1 MAIFDL
7 HVHTVKGSSDSSLTT
22 EQLISEARRIGLDGV
37 CLSEHS
43 GGWDDHEFRRV
54 FEDSGLVVVRGLEVD
69 TEMGHVLA
77 YGMHQYVGGIH
88 RVRDLRHAADRLGAF
103 LVSAHPFRNLFN
115 NPPYNL
121 NLLFR
126 ERNGRPS
133 TPEQAALH
141 PLFEVVDDIEVGN
154 GANTERENAFTLEVA
169 QILGFEGTGG
179 SDAHSTHGLGKFA
192 TEFDGD
198 IRSESD
204 FVEALRTGAYRAVQG
219 LHVGEL
225 RAFGLNPVA

>member
-88 RVRDLRHAADRLGAF
+88 RVRDLRLAADRVGAF

-141 PLFEVVDDIEVGN
+141 PLFELVDDIEVGN
-154 GANTERENAFTLEVA
+154 GANTERENAFALEVA
-169 QILGFEGTGG
+169 RILGFEGTGG

-204 FVEALRTGAYRAVQG
+204 FVEALRAGAYRAVQG

>member
-1 MAIFDL
+1 MSVFDL
-7 HVHTVKGSSDSSLTT
+7 HVHTVRGSSDSSLTP

-37 CLSEHS
+37 CLSEHG
-43 GGWDDHEFRRV
+43 GGWDDHELRRV
-54 FEDSGLVVVRGLEVD
+54 FEDSGLTVVRGLEVD
-69 TEMGHVLA
+69 TELGHVLVF
-77 YGMHQYVGGIH
+77 GMHAYVGGMH
-88 RVRDLRHAADRLGAF
+88 RVKDLRHAADHAGGF

-154 GANTERENAFTLEVA
+154 GSNTERENLFALEVA
-169 QILGFEGTGG
+169 RILGFEGTGG

-198 IRSESD
+198 VRSETD
-204 FVEALRTGAYRAVQG
+204 FVEALRAGAYRAVQG
-219 LHVGEL
+219 IHVGEL
-225 RAFGLNPVA
+225 RVFGLNPVA